1 MSTDQHIAD
10 LRAYGI
16 AQFAMGHCESAAA
29 SLLVVCTRHPEDALA
44 HKVLGVAQAQLGQ
57 HSEAYASLKR
67 ALVLKP
73 NDIECECILGDLAM
87 RMVRYKNAFAH
98 LQTCLSLDPDAT
110 HPHGVRARMLI
121 RRLQRLVEAAVK

>member
-10 LRAYGI
+10 LRAHGI
-16 AQFAMGHCESAAA
+16 AQFALGQSGNAAA
-29 SLLVVCTRHPEDALA
+29 CLQVVCKRQPNDALA

-57 HSEAYASLKR
+57 HGEAYASLKL
-67 ALVLKP
+67 AVTLKP
-73 NDIECECILGDLAM
+73 NDIECECIMGDLAM
-87 RMVRYKNAFAH
+87 RMVRYKVAFAH
-98 LQTCLSLDPDAT
+98 LQTCLTLDPDAT